1 MTNQI
6 DRDILQCAAWC
17 HGIFLPAQLILI
29 PATIFL
35 TSVAI
40 SAIPQTHGFSHDRG
54 FSLAFLGI
62 FLWPLVDACLSIIL
76 VIAFWQVNLHR
87 HSFIKES
94 GKEAVNFLLSVILY
108 LFIVDTITLA
118 NCGFPGFDKPGSG
131 SELALLAITFNLFLI
146 LFTLVKLINA
156 SGKISKGTMY
166 RYPYIIRF
174 LR

>member
-35 TSVAI
+35 TSAAL
-40 SAIPQTHGFSHDRG
+40 SAIIQTHGSSHDRG
-54 FSLAFLGI
+54 FSLAFSSI

-76 VIAFWQVNLHR
+76 GIVFWKVNLHR
-87 HSFIKES
+87 HSFIEES
-94 GKEAVNFLLSVILY
+94 GKEAINFLLSIILY

-118 NCGFPGFDKPGSG
+118 NCGFPNFDEPATG
-131 SELALLAITFNLFLI
+131 SEFAWLAITFNLFAI
-146 LFTLVKLINA
+146 LFTLAKLIDA
-156 SGKISKGTMY
+156 SVEFSKGTMY